1 MDKLLTMKYAI
12 WVVSELYYP
21 EQTSTGYFLTRIA
34 ESLAEHYKVS
44 VLCSQPTY
52 SSRGQTASYNEFHN
66 GVCIHRCW
74 STTFNKDVFPL
85 RIVNIVTITISVFL
99 SGLRRF
105 HNGDCVIVV
114 TNPPLLPFAVLFAS
128 YLRRAK
134 CCLIIHD
141 VYPEVLVAAGFARQE
156 SLIVRVI
163 GWLTHQ
169 LYKRMAGIIV
179 LGRDM
184 AALVQKK
191 LNAIEKSI
199 HIIPNWADA
208 DFIKP
213 RNRWNHPLLEKL
225 GFTEKFIVQY
235 SGNIGRTHGIEQLV
249 ACAEQLGNNPAVHF
263 LFIGFGGKK
272 LWLTHR
278 VKELRLSNITIMDY
292 RPRTELPVSLT
303 ACDVSIISFI
313 KGMTGLSVPSRL
325 YNIMAA
331 GKPIIAVADSDS
343 ELACVVREENI
354 GWVVSPGDIDGLVV
368 AVTEAQ
374 GNPDRLVQMG
384 QRARLAAETKY
395 TLEKVNQAYK
405 DVVTSLYEKT
415 GSQNE

>member
-1 MDKLLTMKYAI
+1 VKSCI

-34 ESLAEHYKVS
+34 EGLAEHYEVC

-52 SSRGQTASYNEFHN
+52 SSRGQTNSPDEFLN
-66 GVCIHRCW
+66 NVCIHRCW
-74 STTFNKDVFPL
+74 STLFNKDIFPL
-85 RIVNIVTITISVFL
+85 RIVNIATITFSLFMN
-99 SGLRRF
+99 GLRRF

-114 TNPPLLPFAVLFAS
+114 TNPPLLPFAVLIAS
-128 YLRRAK
+128 FLRRAK
-134 CCLIIHD
+134 CCLLVHD
-141 VYPEVLVAAGFARQE
+141 VYPEVLVATGIAKLK
-156 SLIVRVI
+156 SWPVWVI

-169 LYKRMAGIIV
+169 LYKRMASIIV

-191 LNAIEKSI
+191 LNGIEI
-199 HIIPNWADA
+199 PIRIIPNWADV
-208 DFIKP
+208 DFIRPCK
-213 RNRWNHPLLEKL
+213 RWKNPLLEKL
-225 GFTEKFIVQY
+225 GFTDRFIVQY

-249 ACAEQLGNNPAVHF
+249 ACAEQLKNNPTVHF

-272 LWLTHR
+272 YWLTQR
-278 VKELRLSNITIMDY
+278 VKKLGLSNITIMDY

-313 KGMTGLSVPSRL
+313 KGMAGVSVPSRL

-331 GKPIIAVADSDS
+331 GKPIIAVAEPES
-343 ELACVVREENI
+343 ELALVVCEEDI
-354 GWVVSPGDIDGLVV
+354 GWVVSPGDIGGLRT
-368 AVTEAQ
+368 AILAAKS
-374 GNPDRLVQMG
+374 NPNLLLQMG

-395 TLEKVNQAYK
+395 TLEKVNQGYK
-405 DVVTSLYEKT
+405 GVVALINEKT
-415 GSQNE
+415 CNPHEC